1 MKANTL
7 EYTFD
12 EEEERILGK
21 QNDSFITDEMLVQ
34 FYELSKKKK
43 EIELEMNELKDT
55 FHDYFN
61 KLVGPNN
68 KAEVTINGYKL
79 QRQMRKIEKY
89 NEEVTV
95 KRLEELQ
102 MTDLVQVVKKPDD
115 AKIKSALQLGL
126 LDEKNL
132 EGCIVTS
139 YSPAISVKTL
149 TPR

>member
-1 MKANTL
+1 LKANKL

-12 EEEERILGK
+12 EEERILVK
-21 QNDSFITDEMLVQ
+21 QNDSFITDEMLVKY
-34 FYELSKKKK
+34 YELSKKKK
-43 EIELEMNELKDT
+43 EIDLEMNELKDT
-55 FHDYFN
+55 FHEYFN

>member
-1 MKANTL
+1 MKTNTL

-12 EEEERILGK
+12 EEERLLGK
-21 QNDSFITDEMLVQ
+21 QNDSFITDEMLVKY
-34 FYELSKKKK
+34 YELCKKKK

>member
-1 MKANTL
+1 MEANTL

-12 EEEERILGK
+12 EEERILVK
-21 QNDSFITDEMLVQ
+21 QNDSFITDEMLVKY
-34 FYELSKKKK
+34 YELSKKKK

-102 MTDLVQVVKKPDD
+102 MTDLVQVIKKPDD

>member
-1 MKANTL
+1 L
-7 EYTFD
+7 V
-12 EEEERILGK
+12 K
-21 QNDSFITDEMLVQ
+21 QNDSFITDEMLVKY
-34 FYELSKKKK
+34 YELSKKKK

-61 KLVGPNN
+61 KLVGPTN

>member
-1 MKANTL
+1 
-7 EYTFD
+7 
-12 EEEERILGK
+12 LGK
-21 QNDSFITDEMLVQ
+21 QNDSFITDEMLVKY
-34 FYELSKKKK
+34 YELCKKKK

>member
-1 MKANTL
+1 MV
-7 EYTFD
+7 
-12 EEEERILGK
+12 K
-21 QNDSFITDEMLVQ
+21 QNDSFITDEMLVKY
-34 FYELSKKKK
+34 YELNKKKK
-43 EIELEMNELKDT
+43 EIELEMNQLKDL
-55 FHDYFN
+55 FQDYFN
-61 KLVGPNN
+61 KLVGPDN
-68 KAEVTINGYKL
+68 KAEITLNGYKL
-79 QRQMRKIEKY
+79 QRQIRKIEKY

-102 MTDLVQVVKKPDD
+102 MNELVQVVKKPDD

-126 LDEKNL
+126 LSERNL

>member
-12 EEEERILGK
+12 EEERILGK

-34 FYELSKKKK
+34 YYELSKKKK

>member
-1 MKANTL
+1 MKANKL

-12 EEEERILGK
+12 EEERILGK

>member
-1 MKANTL
+1 LKANKL

-12 EEEERILGK
+12 EEERILGK
-21 QNDSFITDEMLVQ
+21 QNDSFITDEMLVKY
-34 FYELSKKKK
+34 YELSKKKK

-61 KLVGPNN
+61 KLVGLNN

>member
-12 EEEERILGK
+12 EEERILVK

-34 FYELSKKKK
+34 YYELSKKKK
-43 EIELEMNELKDT
+43 EIELEMNELKDN

>member
-1 MKANTL
+1 LAANTL

-12 EEEERILGK
+12 EEERILVK
-21 QNDSFITDEMLVQ
+21 QNDSFVTDEMLVKY
-34 FYELSKKKK
+34 YELNKKKK
-43 EIELEMNELKDT
+43 EIELELNQLKDV

-61 KLVGPNN
+61 KLVGPND
-68 KAEVTINGYKL
+68 KAEITINGYKL
-79 QRQMRKIEKY
+79 QRQVRKIEKY
-89 NEEVTV
+89 NEDVTV
-95 KRLEELQ
+95 RKLEELQ
-102 MTDLVQVVKKPDD
+102 MNDLLQVVKKPDD

-126 LDEKNL
+126 LDEKQL

>member
-34 FYELSKKKK
+34 YYELSKKKK

>member
-12 EEEERILGK
+12 EEERILGK

-34 FYELSKKKK
+34 YYELSKKKK

-89 NEEVTV
+89 NEAVTV
-95 KRLEELQ
+95 KRLEELN
-102 MTDLVQVVKKPDD
+102 MIDLVQVVKKPDD

>member
-1 MKANTL
+1 LKVNKL

-12 EEEERILGK
+12 EEERTLVK
-21 QNDSFITDEMLVQ
+21 QNDSFITDEMLVKY
-34 FYELSKKKK
+34 YELSKKKK

>member
-1 MKANTL
+1 M
-7 EYTFD
+7 
-12 EEEERILGK
+12 K
-21 QNDSFITDEMLVQ
+21 QNDSFITDEMLVKY
-34 FYELSKKKK
+34 YELNKKKK

-68 KAEVTINGYKL
+68 KAEITINGYKL

-95 KRLEELQ
+95 KRLEALQ
-102 MTDLVQVVKKPDD
+102 MSDLVQMVKKPDD

-126 LDEKNL
+126 LDEQNL

-139 YSPAISVKTL
+139 YSPAISIKTL
-149 TPR
+149 TPK

>member
-1 MKANTL
+1 MNANTL

-12 EEEERILGK
+12 EEERLLGK
-21 QNDSFITDEMLVQ
+21 QNDSFITDEMLVKY
-34 FYELSKKKK
+34 YELSKKKK

-89 NEEVTV
+89 NEEVMV

>member
-1 MKANTL
+1 MNANTL

-12 EEEERILGK
+12 EEERLLGK
-21 QNDSFITDEMLVQ
+21 QNDSFITDEMLVKY
-34 FYELSKKKK
+34 YELSKKKK

-61 KLVGPNN
+61 KLVGPHN
-68 KAEVTINGYKL
+68 KAEITINGYKL

-89 NEEVTV
+89 NEEVMV

>member
-1 MKANTL
+1 MNANTL

-12 EEEERILGK
+12 EEERLLGK
-21 QNDSFITDEMLVQ
+21 QNDSFITDEMLVKY
-34 FYELSKKKK
+34 YELSKKKK

-61 KLVGPNN
+61 KLVGPHN

-89 NEEVTV
+89 NEEVMV